1 MMITKVFL
9 VEDHTLVREG
19 LRGLIEKESD
29 LEVVG
34 EACHGREVVSLIQR
48 QKTDVVIMDVT
59 MPYLNG
65 IEATRQ
71 ISADCPGVKVLA
83 LSIHAER
90 VYVVEML
97 RAGASGYLVKNC
109 KPIEFI
115 TAIRTVATGQTYL
128 SPGIAGLIVDEFVR
142 KASNESDSLFT
153 ILTPRER
160 EVLQLLAEGNS
171 TKEIA
176 FLFNVSVSTVETH
189 IQQLRKKSNA
199 QSIAELTK
207 MAIRFGLTSIEF

>member
-1 MMITKVFL
+1 MTIKVFL
-9 VEDHTLVREG
+9 VEDHNLVREG

-34 EACHGREVVSLIQR
+34 EACHGKNAVGLIQS

-59 MPYLNG
+59 MPHLNG

-71 ISADCPGVKVLA
+71 ILADCPGVKVLA
-83 LSIHAER
+83 LSIHTER

-97 RAGASGYLVKNC
+97 RAGASGYLVKSCN
-109 KPIEFI
+109 PTEFI
-115 TAIRTVATGQTYL
+115 TAIRTVAVGQSYL
-128 SPGIAGLIVDEFVR
+128 SPSIAGLMVDEFVR
-142 KASNESDSLFT
+142 KAPKQAGSPFA

-176 FLFNVSVSTVETH
+176 FLFDVSVSTVETH
-189 IQQLRKKSNA
+189 IQQLKKKSNA
-199 QSIAELTK
+199 RSVAELTK
-207 MAIRFGLTSIEF
+207 LAIRFGLTSLDF